1 MDISVI
7 IVNYNT
13 CALTRKCVDSI
24 FAYSHGV
31 QYEVI
36 VVDNDSRND
45 DSKLVLSQYPGIRYV
60 QADSNLGFG
69 RANNLG
75 YSLATGR
82 YILFLNSDTYLLND
96 ALKAFVEGLD
106 NLHNEV
112 ACVGAQLLSEDG
124 APNNSY
130 SNLPTISWYVRAIAN
145 LYLTPFHTLR
155 KQTQSQSHPEVEA
168 PFEVPYIIGADLCVR
183 RDVIERCGLFDSDFF
198 MYYEDSELQARYHR
212 MGYKSMIIPS
222 PRIVHLE
229 CASSRLIRPKQYS
242 AITRKWF
249 LQSQALYFQKVYS
262 APVYWLYR
270 ILSILS
276 FPLYLRSYYTGEEK
290 RMLMHT
296 LFNPTKA
303 SNSISRK

>member
-45 DSKLVLSQYPGIRYV
+45 DSKLVLSKYPGIRYV
-60 QADSNLGFG
+60 QADANLGFG

-75 YSLATGR
+75 YSFATGR

-130 SNLPTISWYVRAIAN
+130 SDLPTISWYVRAIVN
-145 LYLTPFHTLR
+145 LYLTPFNKLR
-155 KQTQSQSHPEVEA
+155 KKTQSQSHPIVDV
-168 PFEVPYIIGADLCVR
+168 PFEVSYIIGADMCVR

-212 MGYKSMIIPS
+212 IGYKSMIIPS

-229 CASSRLIRPKQYS
+229 CASSRQIRPKQYS

-249 LQSQALYFQKVYS
+249 LQSQALYFRKVYS
-262 APVYWLYR
+262 APIYWLYR

-303 SNSISRK
+303 SDSISRK